1 MTTIIML
8 TEIAIGLEGL
18 EQTSR
23 SRTPLSIAELNLK
36 FSLPVLQMQVG
47 RSINKF
53 YACMTRVSPFR
64 ASLDDV
70 PMVHFGLES
79 GLHQIIADLIGH
91 HHRAV
96 LPSGAPEC
104 DRKVALSLLNIVR
117 Q

>member
-23 SRTPLSIAELNLK
+23 SRTSLSIAELNLK
-36 FSLPVLQMQVG
+36 FSLPVPQMQVG

-53 YACMTRVSPFR
+53 YACMTRVASFR

-70 PMVHFGLES
+70 SVVHFGFES
-79 GLHQIIADLIGH
+79 GLHQIIADLLSH
-91 HHRAV
+91 HYRAV
-96 LPSGAPEC
+96 LPSSAPEC
-104 DRKVALSLLNIVR
+104 YRKIAFSLLNIVR